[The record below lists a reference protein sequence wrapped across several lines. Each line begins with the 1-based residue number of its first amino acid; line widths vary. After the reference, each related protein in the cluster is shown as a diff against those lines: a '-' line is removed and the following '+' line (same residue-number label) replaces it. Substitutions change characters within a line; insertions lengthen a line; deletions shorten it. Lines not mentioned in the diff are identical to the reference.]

1 MPLSAD
7 LATRLDAT
15 SLVQGFV
22 GDLGTFAGSLN
33 AIANPADPG
42 RVSEASSAGGAF
54 VPATILEAV
63 TRVSGIDLP
72 VGRVPAIVQRIEST
86 VGVIEQLS
94 SRNIG
99 GDLSTLAQQLA

>member
-33 AIANPADPG
+33 TIANPADPS

-54 VPATILEAV
+54 VPASIVEAV
-63 TRVSGIDLP
+63 SRVRAIDLP
-72 VGRVPAIVQRIEST
+72 VGQVPSIVQRIEGT
-86 VGVIEQLS
+86 VNLIEQLS
-94 SRNIG
+94 SRDIG
-99 GDLSTLAQQLA
+99 ADLSMLAQQL